1 MIEMIGK
8 KDIGV
13 GFLNIISWIGAL
25 TLDEVTKVFALL
37 FTVASLIYVIYGVI
51 NRRLDYK
58 IKKQQLEE

>member
-1 MIEMIGK
+1 MIEMLGK

-25 TLDEVTKVFALL
+25 TLDDVTKVFALL
-37 FTVASLIYVIYGVI
+37 LTAASLVYVIYGVI

>member
-1 MIEMIGK
+1 MLGK

-37 FTVASLIYVIYGVI
+37 LTVASLIYVIYGVI